1 MTHRIR
7 CAHCHGVHST
17 KRDVR
22 FCAHQQARANLA
34 TANTRVTLPQPRP
47 NEWQLKTP
55 RPMIETLRDGRYA
68 AAPYGG
74 DDYAHHV
81 FFRVWRPISG
91 KRKGCLLIKT
101 QHSDAYRD
109 FITIYPSGSVWFA
122 QRADKLDM
130 ALLMV
135 AADPF
140 TSAMKYAKLNSVCC
154 RCGKKL
160 TDERSRW
167 YGIGPE
173 CEGYFP
179 EIINMV
185 NESKGFFRR

>member
-1 MTHRIR
+1 MAHRIK
-7 CAHCHGVHST
+7 CGHCRGSHET
-17 KRDVR
+17 KREVF
-22 FCAHQQARANLA
+22 FCARPKAQSQL
-34 TANTRVTLPQPRP
+34 ANTRVQPVNQPRP
-47 NEWQLKTP
+47 NEWQTTVP
-55 RPMIETLRDGRYA
+55 RAMVEAMRDGRYA
-68 AAPYGG
+68 AAPFGG
-74 DDYAHHV
+74 DDFASHV
-81 FFRVWRPISG
+81 FFRVWRPTSG

-122 QRADKLDM
+122 QRGQKLDM

-135 AADPF
+135 CADPF
-140 TSAMKYAKLNSVCC
+140 TSAMKYARLHKVCS

-160 TDERSRW
+160 TDNRSRW

-173 CEGYFP
+173 CEGYWP

-185 NESKGFFRR
+185 NETKGVFHR